1 MKSFG
6 EIKTCVERSL
16 VKNYGTKTFNS
27 LMKEF
32 KKNILDDKQ
41 ISEMYFLY
49 DALSKPS
56 SLDKEFV
63 VEYVNE
69 STNVLKD
76 LIQKNTEKLEKLSIW
91 VEQMIQIND
100 NEYTNIDTIIYNKS
114 VKDLDK
120 VIESKNTIKNIL
132 ISEKKELVKE
142 SVNIPLSSM
151 MKIASNVFNEKYENI
166 SEQEKKEL
174 KNLFSLTKEETKQQ
188 IIELTEEVV
197 GKLQHKIN
205 EEEDSEVKV
214 MIETTITKVRES
226 KQDLVSLYKLKQLF
240 SGL

>member
-6 EIKTCVERSL
+6 EIKTSVEKSL

-56 SLDKEFV
+56 NLDKEYV

>member
-6 EIKTCVERSL
+6 EIKTSVERSL

-56 SLDKEFV
+56 SLDKEYV

>member
-6 EIKTCVERSL
+6 EIKTSVERSL

-56 SLDKEFV
+56 SLDKEYV

-76 LIQKNTEKLEKLSIW
+76 LIQKNTEKLEKLSVW

>member
-6 EIKTCVERSL
+6 EIKTSVEKSL

-56 SLDKEFV
+56 GLNKEYVLD
-63 VEYVNE
+63 YVNE

-91 VEQMIQIND
+91 VEQMIQIDD
-100 NEYTNIDTIIYNKS
+100 NEYANIDTIIYNKS

-120 VIESKNTIKNIL
+120 VIESKNTIKSIL

-151 MKIASNVFNEKYENI
+151 MKIASNVFNEK
-166 SEQEKKEL
+166 
-174 KNLFSLTKEETKQQ
+174 
-188 IIELTEEVV
+188 
-197 GKLQHKIN
+197 
-205 EEEDSEVKV
+205 
-214 MIETTITKVRES
+214 
-226 KQDLVSLYKLKQLF
+226 
-240 SGL
+240 

>member
-6 EIKTCVERSL
+6 EIKTSVEKFL
-16 VKNYGTKTFNS
+16 VKSYGTKNFNS

-56 SLDKEFV
+56 GLNKEYV
-63 VEYVNE
+63 LEYVNE

-76 LIQKNTEKLEKLSIW
+76 LIKKNTEKLEKLSIW
-91 VEQMIQIND
+91 VEQMIQIDD

-120 VIESKNTIKNIL
+120 VIESKNIIKSIL

-166 SEQEKKEL
+166 SEQEKNEL
-174 KNLFSLTKEETKQQ
+174 KNLFTLTKEETKQQ
-188 IIELTEEVV
+188 IIELIEEVV
-197 GKLQHKIN
+197 GKLQHKMN

-214 MIETTITKVRES
+214 MIETTITKVQES

>member
-6 EIKTCVERSL
+6 EIKTSVEKSL

-56 SLDKEFV
+56 GLNKEYV
-63 VEYVNE
+63 LEYVNE

-91 VEQMIQIND
+91 VEQMIQIDD

-120 VIESKNTIKNIL
+120 VIESKNTIKSIL

-166 SEQEKKEL
+166 
-174 KNLFSLTKEETKQQ
+174 
-188 IIELTEEVV
+188 
-197 GKLQHKIN
+197 
-205 EEEDSEVKV
+205 
-214 MIETTITKVRES
+214 
-226 KQDLVSLYKLKQLF
+226 
-240 SGL
+240 

>member
-6 EIKTCVERSL
+6 EIKTSVERSL

>member
-6 EIKTCVERSL
+6 EIKTSVERSL

-56 SLDKEFV
+56 SLDKEYV

-205 EEEDSEVKV
+205 EEEDFEVKV